1 VRKIETALTLGNKP
15 DQGRRAFRNH
25 AAFGDEAR
33 GLRDRF
39 GEQPASGEVPALC
52 GIRLAIARP

>member
-1 VRKIETALTLGNKP
+1 MRDARKNFHPLARQSQFL
-15 DQGRRAFRNH
+15 FRYH

-33 GLRDRF
+33 GFRDRF